1 MAPEP
6 LCDTDPSEQ
15 GLVAAVVEH
24 YRQCL
29 ASSGSA
35 REALL
40 GLGISPSVAKR
51 FSLGLSDRS
60 LGLRLPERNRR
71 AGKHLRESLIA
82 LGIYRS
88 SGHEHFVGSLV
99 VPLCS
104 PGGEIVG
111 LCARRTTDNDDSA
124 LLFASGMAGG
134 IFNEGAVKDEV
145 VLTESVF
152 DALAAISAG
161 CEATLAPGRPGGFT
175 RADLERLAG
184 LGVRR
189 AVLVGDSFASLQGRL
204 GALGIEAVQ
213 VACGRSLHR
222 LLASSPDASQAMSC
236 LLGSAAFPP
245 DPKVDE
251 AEIAAVSDRK
261 VSGDA
266 SELHVSFARRRWR
279 VRGAERNKV
288 PDSVRV
294 SLLVSDTE
302 TGEFHLD
309 ALDLCVAKARA
320 AFVQAASAELHAD
333 EALLRREL
341 AEVLFATESIL
352 SARDAARA
360 APEMTEEER
369 DDALELLRDP
379 GLTARVIAD
388 LGSLGVVGEET
399 NLLVA
404 YLATISRISEHPFG
418 VVVQSSSAAGKSTL
432 ADAVC
437 QLVPEEDLA
446 SYSALTGQA
455 LYYLGAGDLSH
466 KVLAVSEQQGA
477 ARALYALKLLLT
489 EGRLSIASTGK
500 DPASG
505 RLRTRS
511 YEVQGPVALVLTT
524 TATELDPELSNR
536 LVVLGVDEDQAQTR
550 AIHAAQRRAASLEG
564 LVSRRRKEALVL
576 RHRNAQR
583 LLAALPVVISGAEE
597 LSFPDHATRHRRDHL
612 KLLSLICASALLHQH
627 QRTRATVE
635 VDGTVVSYLQA
646 DASDVALGL
655 RLAEAVLQG
664 ADELAPQTRRLLAAC
679 EAHVAARADLS
690 TTPLARIAFTR
701 REIREQLGWSEH
713 QVRVGLARLVAL
725 EYLLVAPGGPG
736 RHHRYRLA
744 ELRQPRESP
753 REVREPGSRG
763 VVGPRA
769 GETADPGELCDAYGD
784 GGEEFVGVC
793 VGGNGDLR

>member
-1 MAPEP
+1 MEPEP
-6 LCDTDPSEQ
+6 LCDTGVSEE

-29 ASSGSA
+29 VSSDPG
-35 REALL
+35 REALVR
-40 GLGISPSVAKR
+40 LGISVSVAKR

-60 LGLRLPERNRR
+60 LGLRLPERNRS

-99 VPLCS
+99 VPVGS
-104 PGGEIVG
+104 PGGVIVG

-124 LLFASGMAGG
+124 ILFASGMAGG

-161 CEATLAPGRPGGFT
+161 CEATLAPGRPAGFT

-189 AVLVGDSFASLQGRL
+189 AVLLGDRLAGLKDRL
-204 GALGIEAVQ
+204 GAVGIEAVQ
-213 VACGRSLHR
+213 VACGRSLHG
-222 LLASSPDASQAMSC
+222 LLASSPDASQAIAS
-236 LLGSAAFPP
+236 LLGSAASTAHGEA
-245 DPKVDE
+245 DE
-251 AEIAAVSDRK
+251 AETAAVSDRK

-288 PDSVRV
+288 PDTVRV

-320 AFVQAASAELHAD
+320 AFVQAAGAELHAD
-333 EALLRREL
+333 EAGLRREL

-352 SARDAARA
+352 STRDAARA

-379 GLTARVIAD
+379 GLTSRVIAD
-388 LGSLGVVGEET
+388 LNSFGVVGEET

-446 SYSALTGQA
+446 SYSTLTGQA

-489 EGRLSIASTGK
+489 EGRLAIASTGK

-511 YEVQGPVALVLTT
+511 MRCKARSPSCSRRRPPSSTPSSPTASSCSASTRTRPRRAPSMPPSAGRQSGGARLSPAQRGPRLEAPQRPATLGGPTRCHLRRRRAELSRPRHPSPARPPKALVAHLCLGPVAPAPAHPCHRRGRRERRQLPASRRERRGAR
-524 TATELDPELSNR
+524 TAPR
-536 LVVLGVDEDQAQTR
+536 GGR
-550 AIHAAQRRAASLEG
+550 AAGQRRA
-564 LVSRRRKEALVL
+564 R
-576 RHRNAQR
+576 
-583 LLAALPVVISGAEE
+583 P
-597 LSFPDHATRHRRDHL
+597 PD
-612 KLLSLICASALLHQH
+612 K
-627 QRTRATVE
+627 
-635 VDGTVVSYLQA
+635 
-646 DASDVALGL
+646 
-655 RLAEAVLQG
+655 
-664 ADELAPQTRRLLAAC
+664 AP
-679 EAHVAARADLS
+679 
-690 TTPLARIAFTR
+690 
-701 REIREQLGWSEH
+701 
-713 QVRVGLARLVAL
+713 
-725 EYLLVAPGGPG
+725 PG
-736 RHHRYRLA
+736 RL
-744 ELRQPRESP
+744 
-753 REVREPGSRG
+753 
-763 VVGPRA
+763 
-769 GETADPGELCDAYGD
+769 
-784 GGEEFVGVC
+784 
-793 VGGNGDLR
+793 